1 MSRMRV
7 PCQDPPPH
15 PRSKTHLMVR
25 KAYPAFRAL
34 PEVAPAQA
42 PCPQLGLLGW
52 RDLPSSTYSQ
62 FLSVCMAPPSAPTLG
77 RVLSPPQS
85 PTPDSTAL
93 HGPCWVLEGPRDG
106 PLSPQPGTASLFCST
121 DEFLSPSQGPTR
133 APLLPQALPDWD
145 SRQCHSHPALGQ
157 HCPWTPLCNSSTL
170 AGPGTDELPSEN
182 QGMAE
187 W

>member
-42 PCPQLGLLGW
+42 PCPQPGSLGW
-52 RDLPSSTYSQ
+52 RHLPSSTCSQ
-62 FLSVCMAPPSAPTLG
+62 FLSLCMAPPSAPTLG

-121 DEFLSPSQGPTR
+121 DEFLSPSQ
-133 APLLPQALPDWD
+133 ACLLFHPP
-145 SRQCHSHPALGQ
+145 HPAPIHQPQFLLSTSFFLCSMVFLFYSSSFPWRILPLGLVNT
-157 HCPWTPLCNSSTL
+157 HTHRLTC
-170 AGPGTDELPSEN
+170 
-182 QGMAE
+182 
-187 W
+187 